1 MTSPSTSLLN
11 LAIASKTAIRAGW
24 PTALVKCANS
34 CSKGPKFSDTVVLVI
49 FDCAKQP
56 SGCSNNINHLLS
68 LCNAFRF

>member
-1 MTSPSTSLLN
+1 
-11 LAIASKTAIRAGW
+11 
-24 PTALVKCANS
+24 
-34 CSKGPKFSDTVVLVI
+34 LVI